1 MLRDELERGE
11 DMSSQTTNDA
21 GSNSFE
27 PLLPLREAAE
37 LLGMHWKTLE
47 AFAREGRVPATKVG
61 KRWRFRASAL
71 DRWIRSR
78 LSPSRVNGR
87 LAGDGRLDS
96 QPRRAS

>member
-1 MLRDELERGE
+1 
-11 DMSSQTTNDA
+11 MSSQTVNDP

-61 KRWRFRASAL
+61 KRWRFRASVL
-71 DRWIRSR
+71 DRWIHSR
-78 LSPSRVNGR
+78 LTPRRVNGH

>member
-1 MLRDELERGE
+1 
-11 DMSSQTTNDA
+11 MSSQMMNDA
-21 GSNSFE
+21 GSNNFE

-37 LLGMHWKTLE
+37 LLAMHWKTLE

-61 KRWRFRASAL
+61 KRLRFRASVL
-71 DRWIRSR
+71 DRWIHSR
-78 LSPSRVNGR
+78 LTPRRVNGD

>member
-1 MLRDELERGE
+1 V
-11 DMSSQTTNDA
+11 SSHTTNDA
-21 GSNSFE
+21 GSNIFE
-27 PLLPLREAAE
+27 PLISLCEAAE

-61 KRWRFRASAL
+61 KRWRFRASVL
-71 DRWIRSR
+71 DRWIHSR
-78 LSPSRVNGR
+78 LTPRRVNGH

>member
-1 MLRDELERGE
+1 
-11 DMSSQTTNDA
+11 MSSQTVND
-21 GSNSFE
+21 GESNSFE

-47 AFAREGRVPATKVG
+47 AFAREGRVPATKIG
-61 KRWRFRASAL
+61 KRWRFRASVL
-71 DRWIRSR
+71 DRWIHSR
-78 LSPSRVNGR
+78 LTPRRVNGH